1 MQTPP
6 TVPIEA
12 TDNTWILSTVVIV
25 GGLLALLVNYVIW
38 KNRRMNGTHVFRASR
53 MTRGNRIFPAQVVIN
68 KNSVTLVQPQWIGKV
83 EESAHIAHISSI
95 QIDTNVMFS
104 DISIETTGGHNP
116 MVCHGHTKGDAVRIK
131 QVIEQFQS
139 EYYRSGG
146 ATQSAGATPGGAAG
160 S

>member
-6 TVPIEA
+6 PE
-12 TDNTWILSTVVIV
+12 TDSTWLLSTIVIL
-25 GGLLALLVNYVIW
+25 GGILALVLNYIIW
-38 KNRRMNGTHVFRASR
+38 KNRRMQGEYVFRASR
-53 MTRGNRIFPAQVVIN
+53 MTRGNRIFPAQVVITRG
-68 KNSVTLVQPQWIGKV
+68 SVTLVQPQWVGKV

-139 EYYRSGG
+139 EYFKGG
-146 ATQSAGATPGGAAG
+146 AKQTPGPA
-160 S
+160 

>member
-6 TVPIEA
+6 AE
-12 TDNTWILSTVVIV
+12 TDSTWILSTLVIV
-25 GGLLALLVNYVIW
+25 GGLLALLVNYIIW
-38 KNRRMNGTHVFRASR
+38 KNRRMQGEYVFRASR
-53 MTRGNRIFPAQVVIN
+53 MTRGNRIFPAQVVIT
-68 KNSVTLVQPQWIGKV
+68 KGSVTLIQPQWVGKF

-95 QIDTNVMFS
+95 QIDTNMVFS

-139 EYYRSGG
+139 EYFKESGK
-146 ATQSAGATPGGAAG
+146 P
-160 S
+160 

>member
-6 TVPIEA
+6 PEA
-12 TDNTWILSTVVIV
+12 DHTWILSTLVIV
-25 GGLLALLVNYVIW
+25 GGILALLINYIIW
-38 KNRRMNGTHVFRASR
+38 KNRRMQGEYVFRASR
-53 MTRGNRIFPAQVVIN
+53 MTRGNRIFPAQVVIT
-68 KNSVTLVQPQWIGKV
+68 KGSVTLIQPQWVGKF

-95 QIDTNVMFS
+95 QIDTNMVFS

-131 QVIEQFQS
+131 QIIEQFQS
-139 EYYRSGG
+139 EYFK
-146 ATQSAGATPGGAAG
+146 SAGAQQTPGP

>member
-6 TVPIEA
+6 AVPIEA
-12 TDNTWILSTVVIV
+12 SDNTWILSTIVIV
-25 GGLLALLVNYVIW
+25 GGLLALLVNYIIW
-38 KNRRMNGTHVFRASR
+38 KNRRMNGEHVFRASR

-131 QVIEQFQS
+131 QVIEHFQS
-139 EYYRSGG
+139 EYYK
-146 ATQSAGATPGGAAG
+146 AGGAAQPNAGG

>member
-6 TVPIEA
+6 PV

-25 GGLLALLVNYVIW
+25 GGILALLANYIIW

-53 MTRGNRIFPAQVVIN
+53 MTRGNRIFPAQVVIS
-68 KNSVTLVQPQWIGKV
+68 KGSVTLVQPQWVGKF

-95 QIDTNVMFS
+95 QIDTNMVFS
-104 DISIETTGGHNP
+104 DIKIETTGGHNP
-116 MVCHGHTKGDAVRIK
+116 MVCHGHTKSDAVRIK

-139 EYYRSGG
+139 EYYTSGG
-146 ATQSAGATPGGAAG
+146 TSQGGGAPQGGAAG

>member
-12 TDNTWILSTVVIV
+12 SDNTWILSTVVII
-25 GGLLALLVNYVIW
+25 GGILALFVNYIIW
-38 KNRRMNGTHVFRASR
+38 KNRPMNGAHVFRASR

-68 KNSVTLVQPQWIGKV
+68 KGSVTLVQPQWIGKF

-116 MVCHGHTKGDAVRIK
+116 MVCHGHTKGDAVKIK
-131 QVIEQFQS
+131 QVIERYQS
-139 EYYRSGG
+139 EYYKSGG
-146 ATQSAGATPGGAAG
+146 SKQEGGVGSQTPMA
-160 S
+160 

>member
-6 TVPIEA
+6 PTA
-12 TDNTWILSTVVIV
+12 TADSTWILSTIVIV
-25 GGLLALLVNYVIW
+25 GALLALVVNYIIW
-38 KNRRMNGTHVFRASR
+38 KNKRVKGEHVFRASR
-53 MTRGNRIFPAQVVIN
+53 LTRGNRIFPAQVVISAG
-68 KNSVTLVQPQWIGKV
+68 SVTVVQPQWIGKI

-131 QVIEQFQS
+131 QVIEKYQS
-139 EYYRSGG
+139 EYYRK
-146 ATQSAGATPGGAAG
+146 TNN
-160 S
+160 